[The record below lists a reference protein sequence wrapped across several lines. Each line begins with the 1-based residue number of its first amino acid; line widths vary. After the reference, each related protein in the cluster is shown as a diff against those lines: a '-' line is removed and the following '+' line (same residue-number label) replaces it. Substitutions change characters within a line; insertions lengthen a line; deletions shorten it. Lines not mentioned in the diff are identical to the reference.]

1 MPTCP
6 NCGNKQQGTTKC
18 AKCGSLFGYYT
29 ADNAGPA
36 RNAGDA
42 LGTPNA
48 SGTSGSTSSSKDKS
62 ETFWIR
68 VKKAVGVREE

>member
-29 ADNAGPA
+29 ADSDPA
-36 RNAGDA
+36 TRNVANNQEAPKAPPVNDE
-42 LGTPNA
+42 PP
-48 SGTSGSTSSSKDKS
+48 
-62 ETFWIR
+62 TFWKR
-68 VKKAVGVREE
+68 VKKAVGVREN